1 MFDDPR
7 KELRRLEE
15 QLLAEED
22 PGPDVPED
30 ALWLDDELEEARR
43 LLGDEMPD
51 DEEEEDED
59 PEPMVYRNFAN
70 GYGRRQS
77 APVRNRDRFDRDLEE
92 YNQFFDAGTVR
103 VAAVTTGTEGVK
115 SYGPVCDLL
124 VSWHIQE
131 VVLPSIAVEE
141 TPFDPYDESQVDL
154 SGIVNA
160 RPAETEGE

>member
-51 DEEEEDED
+51 DEE
-59 PEPMVYRNFAN
+59 
-70 GYGRRQS
+70 
-77 APVRNRDRFDRDLEE
+77 DR
-92 YNQFFDAGTVR
+92 
-103 VAAVTTGTEGVK
+103 K
-115 SYGPVCDLL
+115 STRLN
-124 VSWHIQE
+124 SSH
-131 VVLPSIAVEE
+131 
-141 TPFDPYDESQVDL
+141 
-154 SGIVNA
+154 
-160 RPAETEGE
+160 

>member
-1 MFDDPR
+1 MFYDPR

-30 ALWLDDELEEARR
+30 TLRMDDELEEARR

-77 APVRNRDRFDRDLEE
+77 VPVRNRDRFDRDLEE
-92 YNQFFDAGTVR
+92 YSDQVHDEPREKGVR
-103 VAAVTTGTEGVK
+103 GLVILACLELLGIAAVIV
-115 SYGPVCDLL
+115 YWLL
-124 VSWHIQE
+124 F
-131 VVLPSIAVEE
+131 L
-141 TPFDPYDESQVDL
+141 L
-154 SGIVNA
+154 
-160 RPAETEGE
+160 

>member
-77 APVRNRDRFDRDLEE
+77 VPVRNRDRFDRDLEE
-92 YNQFFDAGTVR
+92 YSDQVHDEPREKGVR
-103 VAAVTTGTEGVK
+103 GLVILACLELLGIAAVIV
-115 SYGPVCDLL
+115 YWLL
-124 VSWHIQE
+124 F
-131 VVLPSIAVEE
+131 L
-141 TPFDPYDESQVDL
+141 L
-154 SGIVNA
+154 
-160 RPAETEGE
+160 

>member
-30 ALWLDDELEEARR
+30 TLWLDDELEEARR
-43 LLGDEMPD
+43 LLGDETPD

-92 YNQFFDAGTVR
+92 YSDQVHDEPREKGVR
-103 VAAVTTGTEGVK
+103 GLVILACLE
-115 SYGPVCDLL
+115 LL
-124 VSWHIQE
+124 
-131 VVLPSIAVEE
+131 
-141 TPFDPYDESQVDL
+141 
-154 SGIVNA
+154 GILGILGWWMVWLM
-160 RPAETEGE
+160 

>member
-30 ALWLDDELEEARR
+30 TLRMDDELEEARR

-77 APVRNRDRFDRDLEE
+77 VPVRNRDRFDRDLEE
-92 YNQFFDAGTVR
+92 YSDQVHDEPREKGVR
-103 VAAVTTGTEGVK
+103 GLVILACLELLGIAAVIV
-115 SYGPVCDLL
+115 YWRLFLL
-124 VSWHIQE
+124 
-131 VVLPSIAVEE
+131 
-141 TPFDPYDESQVDL
+141 
-154 SGIVNA
+154 
-160 RPAETEGE
+160 

>member
-22 PGPDVPED
+22 PEPQPPEED
-30 ALWLDDELEEARR
+30 FWLDDELEEARR
-43 LLGDEMPD
+43 LLGDETPD

-92 YNQFFDAGTVR
+92 YSDQVHDEPREKGVR
-103 VAAVTTGTEGVK
+103 GLVILACLELLGIAAVIV
-115 SYGPVCDLL
+115 YWLL
-124 VSWHIQE
+124 F
-131 VVLPSIAVEE
+131 L
-141 TPFDPYDESQVDL
+141 L
-154 SGIVNA
+154 
-160 RPAETEGE
+160 

>member
-30 ALWLDDELEEARR
+30 TLRMDDELEEARR
-43 LLGDEMPD
+43 LLGAEMPE
-51 DEEEEDED
+51 DEEAEDED

-77 APVRNRDRFDRDLEE
+77 VPVRNRDRFDRDLEE
-92 YNQFFDAGTVR
+92 YSDQVHDEPREKGVR
-103 VAAVTTGTEGVK
+103 GLVILACLELLGIAAVIV
-115 SYGPVCDLL
+115 YWLL
-124 VSWHIQE
+124 F
-131 VVLPSIAVEE
+131 L
-141 TPFDPYDESQVDL
+141 L
-154 SGIVNA
+154 
-160 RPAETEGE
+160 